1 MRAAGRFL
9 FVLMVGWLCLSV
21 GVASDE
27 GCGQAGNLSFNCN
40 FDNFQDRG
48 NGLSTPEGWW
58 PWVTM
63 GSPAFDADWH
73 GSAPGAPAQRIW
85 SDGGTWTAGLY
96 QQVRVTPGK
105 GYLARIQWAAPNC
118 DGIERKVGIDPMGG
132 TDPLAPRVVW
142 GGSCWIQDRMPD
154 LHVSAYAEAETITIF
169 VWTHHS
175 SSTGADQVFLD
186 GVVLIEDASMP
197 PRATQTPTPPPT
209 PTRKPATKQ
218 AVAQPTAT
226 DTPQPAATPTET
238 ATFTATPTEAPTDTP
253 APTETPTATSA
264 PTETDTPAPP
274 TNTPLPT
281 RTPLPTVVQVARVAP
296 DVEDGRA
303 VASLPA
309 ASGASPG
316 NGLALY
322 IGGAA
327 LLGAA
332 LVAGLLLWLWLG
344 RRQVADEQDSSQT

>member
-1 MRAAGRFL
+1 L
-9 FVLMVGWLCLSV
+9 FVVVVGWLCLSA
-21 GVASDE
+21 GIAADE
-27 GCGQAGNLSFNCN
+27 GCGQGGNLSYNCN

-118 DGIERKVGIDPMGG
+118 DGIERKIGIDPWGG

-142 GGSCWIQDRMPD
+142 GGSCWVQERMPD

-175 SSTGADQVFLD
+175 SSGGADQVFLD
-186 GVVLIEDASMP
+186 GVVLIEDTNMP
-197 PRATQTPTPPPT
+197 PRAIQTPTSPPK
-209 PTRKPATKQ
+209 PTRKPTSKP
-218 AVAQPTAT
+218 AVAKPTAT
-226 DTPQPAATPTET
+226 DTPSPTPTDTALPT
-238 ATFTATPTEAPTDTP
+238 ATSTEAPTDTP
-253 APTETPTATSA
+253 APTETPTSTPTPSDTATS
-264 PTETDTPAPP
+264 APP
-274 TNTPLPT
+274 TNTPPPT
-281 RTPLPTVVQVARVAP
+281 RTPLPTIVPVARIVTGT
-296 DVEDGRA
+296 EDGRGG
-303 VASLPA
+303 ASLPA
-309 ASGASPG
+309 ASAASPG
-316 NGLALY
+316 GGLVLY

-332 LVAGLLLWLWLG
+332 LIGGLLLWLWLSN
-344 RRQVADEQDSSQT
+344 RRTADEQDS